1 MKKILASIMLLALLV
16 VSAFSFTACT
26 ARVNGKAYKYEG
38 ATMTFATELNED
50 GTAKN
55 TVDYSL
61 KDLVRIGAIM
71 EIKSI
76 NFENAEKVTLTA
88 EEEEQVAKSVKLINQ
103 MIASVT
109 GTYTFK
115 GYGKM
120 VYRVDKID
128 EATNEGTHQFING
141 TYAQKGDKLT
151 YWVAEDETSNSV
163 NNANTK
169 YESSNLTETKFTIK
183 GDTLVASE
191 GADNIGSVIKLFD
204 KTAIT
209 TFDQLLE
216 YAATMTFTYKLVK

>member
-1 MKKILASIMLLALLV
+1 MKKILASIMMLALLV

-26 ARVNGKAYKYEG
+26 AKVNGKAYKYEG
-38 ATMTFATELNED
+38 ATMTFATELNAD
-50 GTAKN
+50 GTAKT

-71 EIKSI
+71 DIKSI

-88 EEEEQVAKSVKLINQ
+88 EEEEQVAKTVKQLNQ

-115 GYGKM
+115 GDGKM
-120 VYRVDKID
+120 VYRVDQIN
-128 EATNEGTHQFING
+128 EATNEGSHQFING
-141 TYAQKGDKLT
+141 TYTQKGDKLT

-163 NNANTK
+163 TNANTK
-169 YESSNLTETKFTIK
+169 YEMYKLTETKFTIK

-191 GADNIGSVIKLFD
+191 GADDHGSVIKLFD
-204 KTAIT
+204 KTTIT
-209 TFDQLLE
+209 SFDQLFE
-216 YAATMTFTYKLVK
+216 YATSMTFTYKLVK